1 MDLVGSSTVKERL
14 VSFIGLIAMD
24 FIFVCVAQ
32 AALETSSPSV
42 LPIARCDFISIGV
55 SRVRVDRI
63 LHVIFRSK
71 IRRSAK

>member
-1 MDLVGSSTVKERL
+1 
-14 VSFIGLIAMD
+14 
-24 FIFVCVAQ
+24 
-32 AALETSSPSV
+32 LETSSPSV

-55 SRVRVDRI
+55 SRVRVDRN